1 MRKFFNKEHYFIHK
15 ADGTDNSNRV
25 FWNKDKYDVPINK
38 ITGTRFGTFLNKN
51 KYEDEFSVFC
61 KMFEIN
67 KPILDFKYINAGLAT
82 EKKFIERFSK
92 EIGYPIKTFD
102 ELKKQPN
109 SSKYDCFPKH
119 CVFGGVPD
127 GYIESE
133 RALLEFKTTSHW
145 NEKHWHDKGVPENY
159 IKQAELYAY
168 LLEAQ
173 TYSIVVMF
181 LENEDY
187 EKPDSIPVAFRKIK
201 VFGPYILDRE
211 MVAKEMEIA
220 KWKRN
225 AWILT
230 GKSPKFDFMKHK
242 DLLDYLKCENEAA
255 WEQLQEKWRLE
266 GKYGKADRWD

>member
-1 MRKFFNKEHYFIHK
+1 MRKFYNKKDYTIVEPN
-15 ADGTDNSNRV
+15 GTNDSNRV
-25 FWNKDKYDVPINK
+25 FLLDEQEPKK
-38 ITGTRFGTFLNKN
+38 ITGTTFGSFLNKN
-51 KYEDEFSVFC
+51 KYEDEFNVFC
-61 KMFEIN
+61 KIFRIN
-67 KPILDFKYINAGLAT
+67 KPILDFKYINAGVQT
-82 EKKFIERFSK
+82 EKQFIERFSR

-102 ELKKQPN
+102 KIQN
-109 SSKYDCFPKH
+109 NYDCFPENAT
-119 CVFGGVPD
+119 FGGIPD
-127 GYIESE
+127 GYIESKK
-133 RALLEFKTTSHW
+133 ALLEFKTTSHW
-145 NEKHWHDKGVPENY
+145 NEKHWNDKGVPENY

-168 LLEAQ
+168 LLGAQ

-201 VFGPYILDRE
+201 VFGPYILNRE
-211 MVAKEMEIA
+211 MVAKEMKIA

-266 GKYGKADRWD
+266 GKYGKEQRRDSKES